1 MELHLPDKYKGKEK
15 QFIFLAIFAVL
26 IPVIFGGM
34 YAVQKIRPS
43 ASASCPPTDLKV
55 RRVSERAAS
64 ISFTTSCS
72 VKAEVYC
79 AAGRSGVQFF
89 CGEDGV
95 ETLNHIISTD
105 EVTLSSNVGYYVF
118 IDTGLSTR
126 TLGFIPASTH
136 SPTYGLSNESFNEQ
150 TMGST
155 RDDVTYD
162 PALDINQDG
171 VINVL
176 DKLEFYEDAK

>member
-1 MELHLPDKYKGKEK
+1 MPNKYKGKEK
-15 QFIFLAIFAVL
+15 QFIFLVILLVL
-26 IPVIFGGM
+26 IPVIFAGM

-64 ISFTTSCS
+64 ITFTTGCT

-79 AAGRSGVQFF
+79 AAGRAGVQFF
-89 CGEDGV
+89 CGEDTV
-95 ETLNHIISTD
+95 ETLNHIISTE

-118 IDTGLSTR
+118 VDTGTATR
-126 TLGFIPASTH
+126 ALGYIPASTD

-155 RDDVTYD
+155 KDDSTYD
-162 PALDINQDG
+162 PSLDINQDG
-171 VINVL
+171 VINVM
-176 DKLEFYEDAK
+176 DKLEFYDDVK